1 VSLSVDIEVRRGEFT
16 LAAAFEAG
24 ARALALFGRSGAGKS
39 TLSDAIA
46 GLTKPKRGRIVL
58 DGQTLF
64 DSAARVNV
72 PAWRRRIGYVFQAP
86 RLFPHL
92 SVRQNLLYGAPDA
105 AGLDETADLLGLAAL
120 LDRRP
125 GALSGGEA
133 RRVAI
138 GRALLTRPQLLI
150 LDEPLAG
157 LDGARKA
164 ELLPYLDSLKRAG
177 GVPLIY
183 VSHAVDEVT
192 RLADEMVLIAG
203 GRTLICGKPADVFDH
218 PEAEAAAALD
228 APISILDG
236 VAVDPEAD
244 GAPRVRFGEHRFLA
258 PRLTAAPGE
267 PVRLVVD
274 ARDVAIALTDP
285 KDLSIQNRLP
295 MRVASLTPRAD
306 GVVARLEAPGVAL
319 KSLITPAA
327 VQQLGLV
334 PGREVI
340 ALVKATAAAR
350 HG

>member
-1 VSLSVDIEVRRGEFT
+1 MSLAVDIEAKRGDFT
-16 LAAAFEAG
+16 LNAAFNTD

-39 TLSDAIA
+39 TLADAIA
-46 GLTKPKRGRIVL
+46 GLLNPKRGRIVV
-58 DGQTLF
+58 DGDVVF
-64 DSAARVNV
+64 DQAARVEV
-72 PAWRRRIGYVFQAP
+72 PAWRRRICYVFQNA

-92 SVRQNLLYGAPDA
+92 SVRQNLLYGAPGD
-105 AGLDETADLLGLAAL
+105 AGLDDVAGLLGIESL

-125 GALSGGEA
+125 RNLSGGEA

-138 GRALLTRPQLLI
+138 GRALLAKPRLLI

-164 ELLPYLDSLKRAG
+164 ELMPYLDSLKREG

-192 RLADEMVLIAG
+192 RLADAVVLMAD
-203 GRTLICGKPADVFDH
+203 GRTLICGKPAKVFDH

-228 APISILDG
+228 APISVLDGTASAPDPQGNQRIQLGAHSFTAPRLATPAG
-236 VAVDPEAD
+236 VAV
-244 GAPRVRFGEHRFLA
+244 
-258 PRLTAAPGE
+258 
-267 PVRLVVD
+267 RLVID
-274 ARDVAIALTDP
+274 ARDVALALTDP

-295 MRVASLTPRAD
+295 MRITALTPRAD
-306 GVVARLEAPGVAL
+306 GVVARLEAPGIVL

-327 VQQLGLV
+327 VAQLGLA
-334 PGREVI
+334 PGKEVI